1 MNNKLKKIL
10 EYKDH
15 VMVRR
20 YDGQYCV
27 FSSFKDE
34 DGNFRESGWGLDK
47 ETSKN
52 YIGNCDGYTEEEITD
67 LAKKESWQIVE
78 IWDNPKKSFK
88 VGQRVKIADNAKEL
102 CEEIG
107 GDWNSS
113 KEKMNEKILEIKSLD
128 GSDYKVWDEYKEN
141 WWFFPHSALIPV
153 FEEEEITIKVSK
165 KSLEAL
171 KKCGIKII
179 KE

>member
-1 MNNKLKKIL
+1 MFYNKLKKIL

-20 YDGQYCV
+20 EDGNYCV
-27 FSSFKDE
+27 FSSVKDE
-34 DGNFRESGWGLDK
+34 EGNFRVSSWYYRECAKKYIADCYGEGK
-47 ETSKN
+47 E
-52 YIGNCDGYTEEEITD
+52 YINR
-67 LAKKESWQIVE
+67 LAKEQNWQIVE
-78 IWDNPKKSFK
+78 MWDNPKKRFVPGDK
-88 VGQRVKIADNAKEL
+88 VKIADNAKEL

-107 GDWNSS
+107 LDWDKTKQAMIGMVCEVDENDGGDYFIW
-113 KEKMNEKILEIKSLD
+113 D
-128 GSDYKVWDEYKEN
+128 TYKDVYRI
-141 WWFFPHSALIPV
+141 FPHSALIPI